1 MWKGRD
7 HFQCSL
13 VRFTLIKL
21 SPSSPP
27 PKKTCVLQT
36 LKHYR
41 SCLHGAEGVL
51 EYVLVLVSKAVASV
65 PLISVK

>member
-13 VRFTLIKL
+13 VRSTLIKL
-21 SPSSPP
+21 SPPVP
-27 PKKTCVLQT
+27 TPKTCVLQT

-51 EYVLVLVSKAVASV
+51 EYMLVLVSKAVASV
-65 PLISVK
+65 RLISVK